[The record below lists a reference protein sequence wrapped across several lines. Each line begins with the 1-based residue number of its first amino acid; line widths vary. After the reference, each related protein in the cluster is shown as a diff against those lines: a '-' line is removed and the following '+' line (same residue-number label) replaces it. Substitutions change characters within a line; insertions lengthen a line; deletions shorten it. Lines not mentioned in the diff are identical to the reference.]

1 MMQPPTTGTL
11 DLDMLKAVVG
21 DEPEVIADFLADFRR
36 VATTTLEALQ
46 SALRSGELERIS
58 GLAHRLKSNART
70 VGAMALGESSARLEG
85 EAAQGRPI
93 AELKSSIEALER
105 ELHTVAGRIDRL
117 LA

>member
-1 MMQPPTTGTL
+1 MKQTTASPVL

-21 DEPEVIADFLADFRR
+21 DESEVIADFLADFRR
-36 VATTTLEALQ
+36 VATTALEALQ
-46 SALRSGELERIS
+46 AALQAGELERIS

-70 VGAMALGESSARLEG
+70 VGAMALGESSARLEV
-85 EAAQGRPI
+85 EAGQGRPI
-93 AELKSSIEALER
+93 AELKTSIEALER